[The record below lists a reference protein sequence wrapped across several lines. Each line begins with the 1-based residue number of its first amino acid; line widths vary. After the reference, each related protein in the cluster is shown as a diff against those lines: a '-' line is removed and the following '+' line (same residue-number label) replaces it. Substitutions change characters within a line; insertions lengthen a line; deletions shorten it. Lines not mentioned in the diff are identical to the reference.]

1 MIWESIITALAL
13 MLVFEGI
20 MPFISPAAMRKA
32 LLQVLQLND
41 KTLRIIGAG
50 SMLSGLILIY
60 LVK

>member
-1 MIWESIITALAL
+1 MWKSILVALAL
-13 MLVFEGI
+13 MMVFEGI

-32 LLQVLQLND
+32 LLQVLQLDD

-50 SMLSGLILIY
+50 LMFSGLILIF